1 MSDVRLEYDR
11 GTLLLDGLGEGAGEV
26 PEGFVAD
33 PRVGRLR
40 APGACYRSA
49 FAALHLGLGGK
60 LVDQARAYRE
70 LALAWR
76 SPRTPYPHQL
86 EAVQAWLDGRRRGL
100 VVLPTGSGK
109 TFVAELA
116 LFAVQRSTLVV
127 VPTLDLMNQWY
138 GRLLAAF
145 DLEDV
150 GLVGGGYY
158 DVRDVTVTTYDSF
171 QIHAERLGNRFA
183 LLVYDEV
190 HHLPS
195 PTYSLAASCYI
206 APFRLGLTA
215 TPERED
221 EGARDPYAE
230 LVGPILYR
238 KQIKELAGE
247 HLSEYETRRVVVEL
261 TPQERELYESER
273 ALYLAFLRQSGIQM
287 SSRSGWSDFIRRSA
301 GSKVG
306 RRAMLAYRAQRRVAL
321 ACEAKLRTLEVL
333 LTRHADDRTLVF
345 TNDNETAYR
354 ISAQFLI
361 PIITHQTP
369 VKERQAILEGIR
381 TGTYRAIVTSK
392 VLNEGVDIPT
402 ANVAVVLSGTSTVRE
417 HVQRLGRILRR
428 AEGKHAVLY
437 EVIANDTME
446 SHVSERRR
454 DHDAYR

>member
-1 MSDVRLEYDR
+1 MGEARLGYDR
-11 GTLLLDGLGEGAGEV
+11 GTLLLEGLDAGEA
-26 PEGFVAD
+26 PEGFVPD
-33 PRVGRLR
+33 PRVGSLR
-40 APGACYRSA
+40 APAERYRTA
-49 FAALHLGLGGK
+49 FAELHRRLG
-60 LVDQARAYRE
+60 DQLIDAARGYHE
-70 LALAWR
+70 LRLTWR

-86 EAVQAWLDGRRRGL
+86 EAVQAWLEGGRQGL

-109 TFVAELA
+109 TFVAEMA
-116 LFAVQRSTLVV
+116 LHTVKRSALVV

-145 DLEDV
+145 DLDEV

-158 DVRDVTVTTYDSF
+158 DVHDVTVTTYDSF
-171 QIHAERLGNRFA
+171 HIHAERLGNRFA
-183 LLVYDEV
+183 LVVYDEV

-195 PTYSLAASCYI
+195 PTYALAATCYI

-215 TPERED
+215 TPERE
-221 EGARDPYAE
+221 EGAGDPYAAV
-230 LVGPILYR
+230 VGPIVYR
-238 KQIKELAGE
+238 KQIKELAGQ
-247 HLSEYETRRVVVEL
+247 HLSEYETRRLAVDL
-261 TPQERELYESER
+261 TAEER
-273 ALYLAFLRQSGIQM
+273 ALYERERAVYLGFLRQSGIQM

-301 GSKVG
+301 GSQAG
-306 RRAMLAYRAQRRVAL
+306 RRAMLAYRAQRQVAL

-354 ISAQFLI
+354 IASRFLV

-369 VKERQAILEGIR
+369 IKERQAILEGIR
-381 TGTYRAIVTSK
+381 TGTYRAVVTSK

-446 SHVSERRR
+446 SYVSERRR